1 MSEATLKIDNAA
13 FLITVDPDRRVIKDG
28 SIVIAGQ
35 RMTHVGKASDL
46 ASIAAEQVIDAR
58 GFVVTPAFVNAHM
71 HISYAH
77 AVRGIFPDD
86 FVGQR
91 RLLEVFRLQTAM
103 TEDEEFATSLLAITE
118 LLKNGTVTFVDPGS
132 TKFLDA
138 CMQAYAASRCRIITG
153 ESLIDKIDE
162 RSLPRFSTDEALAR
176 TERLIKQYDHHLE
189 DRVRVWAMPFGN
201 DNSTRELLVGVKRL
215 ADEYGTGLTIHH
227 SSMGPVREATVRD
240 HNTTP
245 VGYLE
250 QIGVLGPNML
260 LAHVN
265 GIDDTEVEVIAST
278 GTAVAICP
286 GTMAKEGAGLGDR
299 KLPELLERGVNVA
312 LGADSANSSNHLDM
326 VRVMNAAAVG
336 FKDSRRSPK
345 VVPAEQALEMATLL
359 GARALGL
366 GDDIGS
372 IEVGKKADLVLF
384 DTRRAEWR
392 SLFDPINN
400 MVYAADGRS
409 VHTVIA
415 DGYVV
420 VENHRALFV
429 DEARLTDQVQAIGEA
444 LIVRTQTE
452 PSRGRWPIL

>member
-1 MSEATLKIDNAA
+1 MSDATLKIENAA
-13 FLITVDPDRRVIKDG
+13 YVLTVDPDRRVIQDS
-28 SIVIAGQ
+28 SIVVAGQ
-35 RMTHVGKASDL
+35 RITHVGKAADL
-46 ASIAAEQVIDAR
+46 ASVSAEQVVDAR

-86 FVGQR
+86 FIGQR
-91 RLLEVFRLQTAM
+91 RLVEVFRLQTAM
-103 TEDEEFATSLLAITE
+103 TADEEYATSLLAITE

-138 CMQAYAASRCRIITG
+138 CMQAYADSRCRIITG
-153 ESLIDKIDE
+153 ESLVDKADE
-162 RSLPRFSTDEALAR
+162 RSLPRFSTEEALAR
-176 TERLIKQYDHHLE
+176 TERLIKRYDHHLD
-189 DRVRVWAMPFGN
+189 DRLRVWAMPFGN

-215 ADEYGTGLTIHH
+215 ADEYGTGVTIHH
-227 SSMGPVREATVRD
+227 SSVGPVREKTMRD
-240 HNTTP
+240 HATTP
-245 VGYLE
+245 VGYLA

-265 GIDDTEVEVIAST
+265 GIDDTEVEVIAAT

-299 KLPELLERGVNVA
+299 KLPELLERSVNVA

-336 FKDSRRSPK
+336 FKDGRRSPK

-392 SLFDPINN
+392 SLFDPVNN
-400 MVYAADGRS
+400 LVYAADGRS
-409 VHTVIA
+409 VHTVVA
-415 DGYVV
+415 DGRVV
-420 VENHRALFV
+420 VDNHRALFA
-429 DEARLTDQVQAIGEA
+429 DEARLVDQVQEIGEA
-444 LIVRTQTE
+444 LIARTQTR
-452 PSRGRWPIL
+452 PSRGRWPVV